1 MSLIL
6 EDFAKLNEIMKKLR
20 APDGC
25 PWDRAQTMESLCPHI
40 VEEAYELVDA
50 IEAPNSENRIRHI
63 KEECGDLLLQTVFIA
78 TLAEESNEFDIGDVC
93 RSVVEKLIRRHPRIF
108 RGEGI
113 VDAED
118 AYADWEQIK
127 RQEKN
132 RSRKRTD
139 QFCRAC
145 HGLCHLS

>member
-118 AYADWEQIK
+118 
-127 RQEKN
+127 RF
-132 RSRKRTD
+132 S
-139 QFCRAC
+139 
-145 HGLCHLS
+145 